1 MIYENI
7 LSKITSRKFLLS
19 FSAILMTGILT
30 YLRILDQTA
39 YSSVVITITG
49 AYLASNVFQD
59 IKYLEK
65 RE

>member
-1 MIYENI
+1 MDYTSV
-7 LSKITSRKFLLS
+7 LAKLTSRKFVLS
-19 FSAILMTGILT
+19 FVAIAMTGILA
-30 YLRILDQTA
+30 YLKVLDQTA

-59 IKYLEK
+59 IKYLEN